1 MVNRALHG
9 EQVIATR
16 NNPSKYRHFAL
27 CTPWYAETEI
37 RDDSNF
43 MKILEAFDSSL
54 NQIHRANPT
63 PFSSLAVSLAAGN
76 KTSRDVTGAG
86 EKKTGQIENVF
97 PYQSNI
103 LDVRR
108 AGAAPDVR
116 RKR

>member
-9 EQVIATR
+9 EQVIAARIT
-16 NNPSKYRHFAL
+16 PAITGIFAL
-27 CTPWYAETEI
+27 CAPRPAGLEI

-43 MKILEAFDSSL
+43 MKIFEPFDSSL
-54 NQIHRANPT
+54 NQIQRANPT

>member
-9 EQVIATR
+9 EQVIAVR
-16 NNPSKYRHFAL
+16 INPIMTGIFAL
-27 CTPWYAETEI
+27 REPSRAKRGI

-43 MKILEAFDSSL
+43 MKIFDAFDSSL
-54 NQIHRANPT
+54 NQIRRANPT
-63 PFSSLAVSLAAGN
+63 PFSSLAATLAAGN

-86 EKKTGQIENVF
+86 EKKTGQRENVF
-97 PYQSNI
+97 PYQGNI

-116 RKR
+116 R